1 MPNNELEHK
10 FNAEIMV
17 VDDTP
22 SCLKHI
28 TKILTMEGYKVR
40 AVDSGELALSAVEVK
55 APDLILLD
63 INMPGLDGYEVCRRL
78 KADEN
83 SCKIPVIFIGALDEE
98 KDTALGFSVGGVD
111 YINKPFESAEML
123 ARVKA
128 HVDRRKRQRRQEER
142 ILDSEAKYQSL
153 FDNMFTGHALYQI
166 VTDEQNK
173 PIDYII
179 LEVNS
184 AYEKMSGYKRKAIIG
199 KKATELFPINNI
211 LINRIELFGRVA
223 QTGKPVSREV
233 YCDGHNTWYN
243 IHYYSPK
250 NGLVGSS
257 FFDIT
262 AQKLLEIQLI
272 KAKEEAEAANLAKS
286 MFLANMSHEIRTPI
300 TEIMGMIQL
309 TQMTTKL
316 TEKQEEYLS
325 LSKFAC
331 DSLLVIINDILDY
344 SKIEA
349 GVINLDKLAF
359 STRTMIKEVLSLFQL
374 SSQKKELILDVFVE
388 EDVPDHLLGDPFRLR
403 QIISN
408 LIGNAVKFTDK
419 GKIDLYL
426 KRVEDLNNKRVKLEF
441 MVEDTGIGISPDNKK
456 LLFQSFSQVGSS
468 ITSQYGGTGLGLAI
482 AKRLVEMMAGEIWV
496 ESKEGEGSNFHFT
509 CILEV
514 GDTVYNSTP
523 ISAAGK
529 LVDFS
534 KESSLS
540 LLLVEDNVVIRKF
553 VEELAREK
561 GWMVTVSENGKDA
574 VDTFQRMKFDAIVMD
589 VQMPVMNGYIAT
601 GIIRQMEKEIGR
613 RTPIIALTA
622 YALKGDNKKCL
633 EAGMD
638 DYLSKPLNADEF
650 YATVI
655 RWSGNKHTA

>member
-22 SCLKHI
+22 SCLKLI
-28 TKILTMEGYKVR
+28 TRILTMEGYKVR

-63 INMPGLDGYEVCRRL
+63 IKMPGLDGYEVCRRL
-78 KADEN
+78 KADED

-257 FFDIT
+257 FSDIT

-359 STRTMIKEVLSLFQL
+359 STRTMVKEVLSLFQL
-374 SSQKKELILDVFVE
+374 SSQKKELILDVFIE

-426 KRVEDLNNKRVKLEF
+426 KRVEDLNNQRVKLEF
-441 MVEDTGIGISPDNKK
+441 MVKDTGIGISPDNKK

-496 ESKEGEGSNFHFT
+496 ESKEGEGSDFHFT

-514 GDTVYNSTP
+514 GDTVCNSTP

-529 LVDFS
+529 LVDYS
-534 KESSLS
+534 KENSLS

-574 VDTFQRMKFDAIVMD
+574 VDTFRRMKFDAIVMD